1 MSRAARHRVA
11 RTAGRRPGAPRSPC
25 KSAPPGSP
33 WSLGRKS
40 STSTGAADPAG
51 RSSPV
56 LHFSAIM
63 GEEHRAAGG
72 GALSTPDRACRALAA
87 FLGAGPREVECAYVF
102 GSRSRGQAGPLSD
115 FDLGIVVREALSPQA
130 RLELA
135 AALTEQ
141 SERLTHERVDVVIL
155 NDAPPALRH
164 RAVRDGILLF
174 ARDDGARVAFE
185 ARAIREF
192 LDFEPVLERYDRA
205 LRPAPGPAALALD
218 H

>member
-1 MSRAARHRVA
+1 
-11 RTAGRRPGAPRSPC
+11 
-25 KSAPPGSP
+25 
-33 WSLGRKS
+33 
-40 STSTGAADPAG
+40 
-51 RSSPV
+51 
-56 LHFSAIM
+56 M

-72 GALSTPDRACRALAA
+72 GALSTPDRAFRALAA
-87 FLGAGPREVECAYVF
+87 FLDAGPPEVECAYVF

-174 ARDDGARVAFE
+174 ARDDRARVAFD

-205 LRPAPGPAALALD
+205 LLARARAGRLGT
-218 H
+218 